1 MTPSSA
7 HRHSKIRRGIP
18 TAFSNLLFFLIP
30 LFVILPHLVYAHSQP
45 IKLEPTAGSTLTQS
59 PPEIR
64 LTFSEPVLPN
74 ATINLFPQN
83 SFSPITGIIAQ
94 QDPVNPAQIF
104 APLPSLSSGAYTI
117 QWQIQSSDGHTLTGT
132 YAFNIQS
139 VIWVKYLPRLI
150 LLIILLAAASLI
162 RRRRQILRPKSRFIN
177 DHVSF
182 RSFVCYKTM
191 RQNS

>member
-1 MTPSSA
+1 MIPLPTNDRAQGSQV
-7 HRHSKIRRGIP
+7 IP
-18 TAFSNLLFFLIP
+18 TCLLILQIFFVVLTS
-30 LFVILPHLVYAHSQP
+30 LPQNALAHSQP
-45 IKLEPTAGSTLTQS
+45 LKLVPTPGATLSQS
-59 PPEIR
+59 PSEIR
-64 LTFSEPVLPN
+64 LTFSEPIRPD
-74 ATINLFPQN
+74 ATISLFPQD
-83 SFSPITGIIAQ
+83 SFSPITGIVAQ

-104 APLPSLSSGAYTI
+104 ALLPSLSSGTYTV

-139 VIWVKYLPRLI
+139 AIWVKNLPWLI
-150 LLIILLAAASLI
+150 LLIILLAATPII
-162 RRRRQILRPKSRFIN
+162 RRRRQILKPKSRFIN